1 MVGAIEGWG
10 IISDELWQ
18 GGLSEADEPRKRDEG
33 IQCGLIPS
41 ELGFENGEAEAM
53 AGMEWDDIMDEHQR
67 LAVEGDEPG
76 GLVSG
81 GHLAPLGTVLRENWR
96 ALVE

>member
-1 MVGAIEGWG
+1 MVHEGWG
-10 IISDELWQ
+10 ISDELWK
-18 GGLSEADEPRKRDEG
+18 GGLSEADEPRERGVE
-33 IQCGLIPS
+33 IQCGVIPS

-53 AGMEWDDIMDEHQR
+53 EGMEWDDIVDEHQR
-67 LAVEGDEPG
+67 LAVEGEEQG

-96 ALVE
+96 VLVE